1 MAERD
6 TARPARKAPE
16 LSAAEAGQAGL
27 RQVVELTGKDVEA
40 VTGVEPAEDG
50 WLVTVEVV
58 EDRRIPS
65 STDILSTYEIEIT
78 PDGDLVSYR
87 RDKRYARG
95 HGTSVRGG
103 G

>member
-6 TARPARKAPE
+6 SGRAPRKEPE
-16 LSAAEAGQAGL
+16 ITAAEAGRTGL
-27 RQVVELTGKDVEA
+27 RQVAELTGKEAEA
-40 VTGVEPAEDG
+40 VTGVEPADSG

-65 STDILSTYEIEIT
+65 SADILSTYEIEISL
-78 PDGDLVSYR
+78 DGELVSYR

-95 HGTSVRGG
+95 HGTASRGG
-103 G
+103 